1 MRFQGIDAGG
11 GGVAGREFSCVA
23 LARVLA
29 EWPPAA
35 RYRVAF
41 SGGLDSAVL
50 LHALAE
56 VRGDLP
62 GPLEALH
69 VNHGLHGDAGRWA
82 EHCRR
87 VCAGLGVPCRV
98 VAVPDAVGSAGES
111 PEAAARAAR
120 YRAFAEGLEAGDA
133 VLTAH
138 HRDDQAET
146 LLLHLLRGSG
156 PRGLSAMPVRRP
168 LGVGWLVRPLLGWPR
183 SALRAWAEAR
193 GLAWLEDPSNR
204 DERFERNFLR
214 WRVLPLLETRWPGAA
229 GVLARDALL
238 QAEAASVLED
248 LARGDAQ
255 AARGPGAGTLS
266 VRALLELSPARRV
279 EALREWLRQRGLPPP
294 GSAHLDHVVRDVL
307 AARWDAEAR
316 VAWPGVEV
324 WRYRDTLAAL
334 PPAPVV
340 SAGQVWDWR
349 PPAPLA
355 LPAGTLSATVT
366 VGEGLA
372 AARLADG
379 PLQVRLRT
387 GGERCRLPRRGHT
400 SALKKLLQAHG
411 VPPWVRSCLPL
422 VYRGEELLAVADL
435 WVCEPWAA
443 GPGEAGWALRWQR
456 PAGWP

>member
-1 MRFQGIDAGG
+1 M
-11 GGVAGREFSCVA
+11 AGREFSCAA
-23 LARVLA
+23 LVRILG
-29 EWPPAA
+29 ELPPAP

-50 LHALAE
+50 LHALGE

-62 GPLEALH
+62 GVLEALH

-82 EHCRR
+82 EHCQR

-98 VAVPDAVGSAGES
+98 VRVADAAGSAGES

-120 YRAFAEGLEAGDA
+120 YRAFAEGLETGDA

-138 HRDDQAET
+138 HQDDQAET

-156 PRGLSAMPVRRP
+156 TRGLSAMPVRRP
-168 LGVGWLVRPLLGWPR
+168 LGEGWLVRPLLGWPR
-183 SALRAWAEAR
+183 SALRAWAGSR
-193 GLAWLEDPSNR
+193 GLAWLDDPSNQ

-214 WRVLPLLETRWPGAA
+214 RQVLPLLETRWPGAA
-229 GVLARDALL
+229 RVLARDAVL

-248 LARGDAQ
+248 LARGDARG
-255 AARGPGAGTLS
+255 ARGPGAGTLS
-266 VRALLELSPARRV
+266 VRALLELSSARRV
-279 EALREWLRQRGLPPP
+279 GALREWLRQRGLPPP

-316 VAWPGVEV
+316 VAWPGAEV
-324 WRYRDTLAAL
+324 WRYRDTLAAV
-334 PPAPVV
+334 PPAPVL
-340 SAGQVWDWR
+340 SPGQVWSWR

-355 LPAGTLSATVT
+355 LPAGTLTATAT
-366 VGEGLA
+366 MGEGLA
-372 AARLADG
+372 AVRVAAG

-387 GGERCRLPRRGHT
+387 GGERCRLPHRAHT
-400 SALKKLLQAHG
+400 HALKKLLQAQG
-411 VPPWVRSCLPL
+411 VSPWVRRYLPL

-456 PAGWP
+456 PVGWP